1 MRRNVRP
8 AWRNEVPHP
17 LRVILLA
24 ALLIAAC
31 HAPTTAAE
39 LDGEYAVYGHEMAE
53 GRYTGKAAVAKS
65 GDTYTVVWV
74 FGEDIHRGTGILNGD
89 TFSVIFFVRQ
99 SPVPGLAVYRI
110 EEDGTLTGQFTVLGG
125 KKVGAEMWK
134 RVDH

>member
-1 MRRNVRP
+1 M
-8 AWRNEVPHP
+8 PHS

-24 ALLIAAC
+24 ALLLTAPFGIA
-31 HAPTTAAE
+31 TAAE
-39 LDGEYAVYGHEMAE
+39 LDGEYAVYGHEMAD
-53 GRYTGKAAVAKS
+53 GRYNGKAAVQKS

-74 FGEDIHRGTGILNGD
+74 FGNDVHRGTGILNGD

-99 SPVPGLAVYRI
+99 SPVPGLAVYKI
-110 EEDGTLTGQFTVLGG
+110 EGDGTLTGQFTVLGG